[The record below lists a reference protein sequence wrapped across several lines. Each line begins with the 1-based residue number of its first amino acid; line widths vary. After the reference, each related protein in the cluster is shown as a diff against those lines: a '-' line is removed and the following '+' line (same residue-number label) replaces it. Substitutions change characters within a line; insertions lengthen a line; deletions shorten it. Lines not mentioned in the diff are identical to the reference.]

1 MNNLVNQVQ
10 LIGHLGA
17 QPEIKKFDNGNALA
31 KFSLATN
38 EKYTDNNGKLVTNT
52 TWHNVVAWGKMA
64 EIAEQLLTKG
74 QKIVLTGKLVQ
85 RNWEDP
91 EGKRRFATEIQMLEM
106 HLAPRRSEENAA

>member
-1 MNNLVNQVQ
+1 MNHIVNQVQ

-17 QPEIKKFDNGNALA
+17 QPEFRKLDNGNALV
-31 KFSLATN
+31 KFSLATH

-52 TWHNVVAWGKMA
+52 TWHNIIAWGKMA
-64 EIAEQLLTKG
+64 ELSQQLLTKG

-91 EGKRRFATEIQMLEM
+91 EGQRRFATEIQMLDM
-106 HLAPRRSEENAA
+106 HLAPKKNNETTA